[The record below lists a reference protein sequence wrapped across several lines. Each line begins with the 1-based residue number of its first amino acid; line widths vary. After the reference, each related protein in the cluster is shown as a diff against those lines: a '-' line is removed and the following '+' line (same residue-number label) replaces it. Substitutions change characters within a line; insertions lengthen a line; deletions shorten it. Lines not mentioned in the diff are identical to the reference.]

1 MDMNT
6 FSILVFHLIWIGGT
20 MYYAYDVGKKQG
32 RSEMVTDMLDRKL
45 VTLSKLKKEYEL
57 L

>member
-1 MDMNT
+1 
-6 FSILVFHLIWIGGT
+6 

>member
-6 FSILVFHLIWIGGT
+6 FSILVFHILWIGGT
-20 MYYAYDVGKKQG
+20 MYYAHDVGKKQG

>member
-1 MDMNT
+1 MNT
-6 FSILVFHLIWIGGT
+6 FSILVFHILWIGGT
-20 MYYAYDVGKKQG
+20 MYYAHDVGKKQG